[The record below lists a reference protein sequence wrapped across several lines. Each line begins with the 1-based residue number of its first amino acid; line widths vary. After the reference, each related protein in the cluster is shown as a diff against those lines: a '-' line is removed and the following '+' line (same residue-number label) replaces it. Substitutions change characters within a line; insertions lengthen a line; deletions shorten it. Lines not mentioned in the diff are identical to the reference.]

1 MNNTFLYNLII
12 INEEFLYYFL
22 FVFEKI
28 ITFYEIIFL
37 KEKYDYLS
45 LIIQMT
51 NKLLFI

>member
-22 FVFEKI
+22 FLFEKI

-45 LIIQMT
+45 LTIQIID
-51 NKLLFI
+51 KLLFI